1 VAFKYAGPKILT
13 ALRSVGRTAS
23 ASRERHR
30 ARNVLVVVQVAM
42 ALVLLVS
49 AGLMIRTFQA
59 LRNVAPGFSDPTH
72 IQTMRISIPP
82 SLISEPE
89 RVARMQNEIADKL
102 AAIPGVTSVGFASEM
117 PMEGFGSDWDMIYAQ
132 DKPNSGDVLPLR
144 LYKNVSPG
152 FFHAAG
158 TQLIAGRDLTWN
170 EVYGNVPVALVSEN
184 LARELWGSPAAA
196 VGKHLREFRS
206 MPWHEVVGVVQNVSE
221 NGVDEASPATVYWP
235 TMMAGLFGGKIDTI
249 RTAAFIIRSQ
259 RAGTE
264 SFVSQVQQAVW
275 SADSNLPVASIRT
288 MQDIYDQSLSRTSFT
303 MWILGIAGAMALV
316 LGVVG
321 IYGVISYAVS
331 QRRREMGIR
340 LALGAQQSELKKMFV
355 RSGLALVGI
364 GAGIG
369 LITAAGLTRLMS
381 SLLFGISPVD
391 PLTYGAV
398 VAVLGTAALLASYLP
413 ARRAAMVDPVE
424 ILKAD

>member
-1 VAFKYAGPKILT
+1 
-13 ALRSVGRTAS
+13 
-23 ASRERHR
+23 
-30 ARNVLVVVQVAM
+30 
-42 ALVLLVS
+42 
-49 AGLMIRTFQA
+49 
-59 LRNVAPGFSDPTH
+59 
-72 IQTMRISIPP
+72 
-82 SLISEPE
+82 
-89 RVARMQNEIADKL
+89 MQNEIADKL

-117 PMEGFGSDWDMIYAQ
+117 PMEGFRSDWDMIYAQ

-264 SFVSQVQQAVW
+264 SFVSQVQKAVW

-288 MQDIYDQSLSRTSFT
+288 MQDIYDQS
-303 MWILGIAGAMALV
+303 
-316 LGVVG
+316 
-321 IYGVISYAVS
+321 
-331 QRRREMGIR
+331 
-340 LALGAQQSELKKMFV
+340 
-355 RSGLALVGI
+355 
-364 GAGIG
+364 
-369 LITAAGLTRLMS
+369 
-381 SLLFGISPVD
+381 
-391 PLTYGAV
+391 
-398 VAVLGTAALLASYLP
+398 
-413 ARRAAMVDPVE
+413 RAPW
-424 ILKAD
+424 L

>member
-1 VAFKYAGPKILT
+1 MSPLDFP
-13 ALRSVGRTAS
+13 
-23 ASRERHR
+23 
-30 ARNVLVVVQVAM
+30 
-42 ALVLLVS
+42 
-49 AGLMIRTFQA
+49 
-59 LRNVAPGFSDPTH
+59 DPTH

-184 LARELWGSPAAA
+184 LARELWGSAAAA